1 MENKYHRQY
10 IDENLR
16 SLQLKELEILIE
28 IDQICRKH
36 NIEYWLDGG
45 TCLGAVRHK
54 GFIPWDDDIDIAMR
68 LEDVEVFK
76 KYAQEEFPEWLFFQD
91 KETDPSIRL
100 SLIKVRNLNSYFVE
114 YGNDFSKPYQKGIF
128 VDIFPFIDYPNVS
141 RGFAKKVLKAINK
154 SRAILSVQHY
164 YSLRSFAEFFYF
176 GAKNIIFTAIWKIA
190 CAVKKGD
197 KNIGNLVEHNGYGK
211 FHEKKTVFPLKEIEF
226 EGHSFLAPNDAHQYC
241 EDLYPNHNQLP
252 PESERKAHSIFFLT
266 ELK

>member
-16 SLQLKELEILIE
+16 NLQLKELEILIE
-28 IDQICRKH
+28 IDKICRKH
-36 NIEYWLDGG
+36 DIEYWLDGG

-54 GFIPWDDDIDIAMR
+54 GFIPWDDDIDIAMK
-68 LEDVEVFK
+68 LEDVQRFK
-76 KYAQEEFPEWLFFQD
+76 TVAQKELPEWLFFQD
-91 KETDPSIRL
+91 NETDPSVRL
-100 SLIKVRNLNSYFVE
+100 PLIKVRNLNSYFIE
-114 YGNDFSKPYQKGIF
+114 YGDDFSKPYQKGVF

-164 YSLRSFAEFFYF
+164 YSLRSFVEFFYF
-176 GAKNIIFTAIWKIA
+176 GAKNIIFTIVWKMA
-190 CAVKKGD
+190 CILKKGD

-211 FHEKKTVFPLKEIEF
+211 FHKKSVVFPLKEIKF
-226 EGHSFLAPNDAHQYC
+226 EGHSFPAPNNPHQYC

-252 PESERKAHSIFFLT
+252 PESERKAHSIFFLA